1 MTVTRQ
7 LGRKESHSKR
17 RLEIS
22 FMVVLAALLLA
33 GLICGGGAI
42 ALHTVKPTVTPMGT
56 LSTAV
61 VTVVA
66 APTNTPLPIPELMF
80 TSTPTVAPV
89 AGDGIG
95 IGMYVQ
101 ILGTGGDGLRLRS
114 GAGMSYDPIFLGME
128 AEVFEVMDGPREG
141 DGFMWWFLKA
151 PYDPNRKGWARS
163 DYLSVV
169 STSQNP

>member
-1 MTVTRQ
+1 MRQKAIGTKIQQARTENGLTLERFAELSGVPTRIMESYE
-7 LGRKESHSKR
+7 LGE
-17 RLEIS
+17 
-22 FMVVLAALLLA
+22 
-33 GLICGGGAI
+33 
-42 ALHTVKPTVTPMGT
+42 
-56 LSTAV
+56 
-61 VTVVA
+61 
-66 APTNTPLPIPELMF
+66 TPLPIPELMF

-141 DGFMWWFLKA
+141 DGYMWWFLKA

>member
-7 LGRKESHSKR
+7 PGRKESHSKR

-61 VTVVA
+61 VTV
-66 APTNTPLPIPELMF
+66 
-80 TSTPTVAPV
+80 

-114 GAGMSYDPIFLGME
+114 GAGMSFDPIFLGME